1 MQPSVL
7 KRVCLV
13 LVLFAIAS
21 NIARAGSATLKWQP
35 SPSSDVVGYRIY
47 YGNRSFESSVVV
59 ANETTTAQ
67 IDGLIAGATYYFI
80 ATALDSAGAESPPSN
95 EVLFTVPVDE
105 ANNSS
110 PPTGLREIS
119 TRADVLTAQGATIA
133 GFIIGGSDN
142 HTVVVRGL
150 GPTLASAGVTGVLA
164 DPFLA
169 VHQTDAQGND
179 HVLASNDNWR
189 DAQASAIDGAGLA
202 PANDTEA
209 AIIMSLPP
217 GSYTTILTGSNG
229 TTGVGL
235 IEVYDL
241 DSSGPLLFNVSTRGF
256 VGTDDHVL
264 IGGFITG
271 DENTRVAVRA
281 LGPSLRQFGVSGTL
295 DDPMLTLFDGNGN
308 VVASNDNWIDDYPS
322 DIQSVAHAPP
332 DFSEPAIIIDRPPG
346 NTTAV
351 VRGKSGGTGIA
362 LIEVYYLP

>member
-1 MQPSVL
+1 MTTSVL
-7 KRVCLV
+7 KRVGLV

-21 NIARAGSATLKWQP
+21 NIARAGSATLNWQP
-35 SPSSDVVGYRIY
+35 SSSTDVAGYRIY
-47 YGNRSFESSVVV
+47 YGNHGLEFSVVV
-59 ANETTTAQ
+59 AGQATTTR

-80 ATALDSAGAESPPSN
+80 VTAVDIAGAESSPSN
-95 EVLFTVPVDE
+95 EVLFTVAADE
-105 ANNSS
+105 AN
-110 PPTGLREIS
+110 TTVAAGLSNIS
-119 TRADVLTAQGATIA
+119 TRADVFTAQGATIA
-133 GFIIGGSDN
+133 GFVIGGTEN

-150 GPTLASAGVTGVLA
+150 GPTLVSAGVLGVLA
-164 DPFLA
+164 DPFL
-169 VHQTDAQGND
+169 VLHQSDAQGKD

-189 DAQASAIDGAGLA
+189 DAQASAIDSAGLA

-217 GSYTTILTGSNG
+217 GSYTAILTGANG

-235 IEVYDL
+235 IEIYDL

-271 DENTRVAVRA
+271 NESTHVVVRA
-281 LGPSLRQFGVSGTL
+281 LGPSLRQFGITGTL
-295 DDPMLTLFDGNGN
+295 VDPMLMVFDGNGN
-308 VVASNDNWIDDYPS
+308 VVASNDNWMDDYPS

-332 DFSEPAIIIDRPPG
+332 DLSEPAIILDRPVG

>member
-1 MQPSVL
+1 
-7 KRVCLV
+7 VCLV

-21 NIARAGSATLKWQP
+21 NIARAGSATLNWQP
-35 SPSSDVVGYRIY
+35 SSSTDVVGYRIY
-47 YGNRSFESSVVV
+47 YGNHGLESSVVV
-59 ANETTTAQ
+59 AAQATTTR
-67 IDGLIAGATYYFI
+67 IDGLTAGATYYFI
-80 ATALDSAGAESPPSN
+80 VTAVDTAGAESPPSN
-95 EVLFTVPVDE
+95 EVLFTVAADE
-105 ANNSS
+105 ANTTSLAA
-110 PPTGLREIS
+110 GLSNIS
-119 TRADVLTAQGATIA
+119 TRADVFTAQGATIA
-133 GFIIGGSDN
+133 GFVIGGTEN

-150 GPTLASAGVTGVLA
+150 GPTLASAGVSGVLA
-164 DPFLA
+164 DPLL
-169 VHQTDAQGND
+169 VLHQSDAQGKD
-179 HVLASNDNWR
+179 HVLATNDNWR
-189 DAQASAIDGAGLA
+189 DAQASAIDSAGLA

-217 GSYTTILTGSNG
+217 GSYTAILTGANG

-235 IEVYDL
+235 IEIYDL

-271 DENTRVAVRA
+271 NESTRVVVRA
-281 LGPSLRQFGVSGTL
+281 LGPSLRQFGVTGTL
-295 DDPMLTLFDGNGN
+295 VDPMLMLFDGNGN
-308 VVASNDNWIDDYPS
+308 VVASNDNWMDDYPS

-332 DFSEPAIIIDRPPG
+332 DLSEPAIIIDRPAG

>member
-35 SPSSDVVGYRIY
+35 SSSSDVVGYRIY

-110 PPTGLREIS
+110 LPTGLREIS

-133 GFIIGGSDN
+133 GFVIGGSDN

-164 DPFLA
+164 DPFLV
-169 VHQTDAQGND
+169 VHHTDAQGND

-189 DAQASAIDGAGLA
+189 DA
-202 PANDTEA
+202 

-217 GSYTTILTGSNG
+217 GSYTAILTGSNG

-295 DDPMLTLFDGNGN
+295 DDPTLTLFDGNGN

-362 LIEVYYLP
+362 LIEAYYLP